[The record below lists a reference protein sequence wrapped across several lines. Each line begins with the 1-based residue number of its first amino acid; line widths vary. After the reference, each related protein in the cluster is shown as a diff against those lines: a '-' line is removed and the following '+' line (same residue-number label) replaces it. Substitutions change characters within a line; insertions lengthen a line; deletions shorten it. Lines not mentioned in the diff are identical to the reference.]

1 MGLEPSNSSIE
12 ELLHQ
17 NLKWNLVLNYA
28 TLGGGVGLFT
38 EVIGSIKVAIC
49 WFFSGRFF
57 LDNLIPKGTLI
68 TLVSSF
74 VFKSISSELISQ
86 EELDYIAFEETN
98 VIRVPFGRRLSK
110 KKRPEKNQHI
120 ATLIL
125 PITSV
130 NSPTPPPNVA

>member
-1 MGLEPSNSSIE
+1 M
-12 ELLHQ
+12 
-17 NLKWNLVLNYA
+17 
-28 TLGGGVGLFT
+28 T
-38 EVIGSIKVAIC
+38 SIK
-49 WFFSGRFF
+49 FFGVFEAMKK
-57 LDNLIPKGTLI
+57 D
-68 TLVSSF
+68 SSKDRK
-74 VFKSISSELISQ
+74 FKYLSINSVKLPEFINHEGIEQ
-86 EELDYIAFEETN
+86 INEVTN

>member
-1 MGLEPSNSSIE
+1 MKKDSSKDHKIKYLSRNSVKLPEFINHEEMGI
-12 ELLHQ
+12 
-17 NLKWNLVLNYA
+17 
-28 TLGGGVGLFT
+28 
-38 EVIGSIKVAIC
+38 
-49 WFFSGRFF
+49 
-57 LDNLIPKGTLI
+57 
-68 TLVSSF
+68 
-74 VFKSISSELISQ
+74 ISL
-86 EELDYIAFEETN
+86 EETN

>member
-1 MGLEPSNSSIE
+1 MKKDSSKDRKVQYLSNSSVKLPE
-12 ELLHQ
+12 
-17 NLKWNLVLNYA
+17 
-28 TLGGGVGLFT
+28 FT
-38 EVIGSIKVAIC
+38 HHDEMDI
-49 WFFSGRFF
+49 
-57 LDNLIPKGTLI
+57 
-68 TLVSSF
+68 
-74 VFKSISSELISQ
+74 ISL
-86 EELDYIAFEETN
+86 EETN